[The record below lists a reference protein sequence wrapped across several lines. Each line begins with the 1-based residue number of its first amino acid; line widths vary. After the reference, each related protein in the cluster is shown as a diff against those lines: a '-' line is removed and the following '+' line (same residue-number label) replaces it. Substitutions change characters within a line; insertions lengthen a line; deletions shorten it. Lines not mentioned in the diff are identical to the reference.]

1 MLRIGLTGG
10 IGSGKTT
17 VAKIFEV
24 LGVPV
29 YYADDAAKKLMNENR
44 QIIDAITTSFGRNS
58 YVDGQL
64 NRPYISSIVF
74 SDSEKLRL
82 LNSIVHPV
90 TIADA
95 EAFMYRQQ
103 SPYVIKEAALMFESD
118 AYKQLDKIIGV
129 SAPEEIRL
137 QRSMQRDGSTREE
150 VLARMSKQ
158 MNEVEKMKRCD
169 FVLLNNEQELLIPQV
184 VNLHRLLLEKAN

>member
-44 QIIDAITTSFGRNS
+44 QIIDAITTSSGRNS
-58 YVDGQL
+58 YVHRQL

-95 EAFMYRQQ
+95 EAWMNRQQ
-103 SPYVIKEAALMFESD
+103 SPYVIKEAALMFVAD

-129 SAPEEIRL
+129 SAPEDIRL

-150 VLARMSKQ
+150 VLARMNKQ
-158 MNEVEKMKRCD
+158 MNEDEKMKRCD